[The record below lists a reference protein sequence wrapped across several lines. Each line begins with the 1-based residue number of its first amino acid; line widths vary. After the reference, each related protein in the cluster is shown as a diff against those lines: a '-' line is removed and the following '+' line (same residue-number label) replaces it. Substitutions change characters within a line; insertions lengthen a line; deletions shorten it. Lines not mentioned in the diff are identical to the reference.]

1 MDRICPTSMRHSGM
15 KRKQQFLRAIKILA
29 PNDPFIRR
37 AAHRVSQKTL
47 PLLPGGAALEF
58 VVALE
63 RFRSSIAFAVTAALP
78 KPNHSRCRLK
88 SRGQTT
94 ASDAKTLRAR
104 LRLKDA
110 LRVKSAD
117 YWLKLGQPDQALA
130 ELAALPKSVQRFP
143 WPLKVHLAAVHAAG
157 EGYITRTE

>member
-1 MDRICPTSMRHSGM
+1 M
-15 KRKQQFLRAIKILA
+15 KRKQQFLRAIRILA
-29 PNDPFIRR
+29 PNDSFIRR
-37 AAHRVSQKTL
+37 AAHRVSEETL

-63 RFRSSIAFAVTAALP
+63 RFRSSIAFAGTALP
-78 KPNHSRCRLK
+78 KPHHSRCRLK
-88 SRGQTT
+88 SPGQTT
-94 ASDAKTLRAR
+94 APDAKTFRAG

-110 LRVKSAD
+110 LRVKSAE

-157 EGYITRTE
+157 VGYITRTE